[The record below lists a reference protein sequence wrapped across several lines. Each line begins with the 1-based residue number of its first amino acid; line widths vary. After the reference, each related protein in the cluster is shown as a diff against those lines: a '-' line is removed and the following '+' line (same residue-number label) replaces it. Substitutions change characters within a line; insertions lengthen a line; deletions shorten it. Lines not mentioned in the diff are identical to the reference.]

1 VIDINEF
8 DAIRIGLAS
17 SKQIRDWSSGEVTK
31 PETINYRT
39 LKPERDGLFCERIF
53 GPTKDWECYCGKY
66 KRVRYKGI
74 ICERCGVEVTRQKV
88 RRERM
93 GHIDLAAPVSH
104 IWFFK
109 GVPSRIGY
117 LLDIAPRE
125 LEKVLYFAAS
135 IVTAVDTEKRGTDLA
150 DLEDKVRAES
160 ERIYVDR
167 DEALQALE
175 VRLQRRRDYFVK
187 GAEKGFDEDDDFWA
201 RGLNNWAEEQGLPTL
216 EDARTLVSGIFK
228 DLAKKITT
236 EDSKKIR
243 ELVREAAIR
252 PDRKLT
258 PRELEQVASAAEQ
271 ILEAIRPLEKQLGK
285 ATGSKKGAITKRIHR
300 VADALIVGDELN
312 EEDAELAANVDTKN
326 LEKARELGNGLLQDV
341 VNTWEEGQDIRELTN
356 DLCLRTDGKISKE
369 DLDAIVQ
376 WALKVRE
383 MALDI
388 EVRRQDARDAAVD
401 SVNRLE
407 QTWLLFK
414 ELEPKMIVN
423 DEQIFRE
430 LKDRFGSPYGFG
442 VYFRGGM
449 GAESIRELLR
459 DLDLD
464 AEAGMLRETIRT
476 SKGQKQQRA
485 IKRLK
490 VVNAF
495 IKSENKPDWMILEAV
510 PVIPPELR
518 PMVQLDGGRFA
529 TSDLN
534 DLYRRVINRNN
545 RLKRLL
551 DLGAPEIIVN
561 NEKRMLQEAVD
572 ALFDNGRR
580 GRAVTGPGNR
590 PLKSLSDMLKG
601 KQGRFRQNLLGKRV
615 DYSGRSVIVAGP
627 QLKLYQC
634 GLPKLMALEL
644 FKPFIMSRLV
654 ERKSVQNIKAAKKYV
669 DSMTL
674 EVWDVLE
681 EVIAEHPVLL
691 NRAPTLHRLGIQA
704 FEPVLVEGKAIQVH
718 PLVCHAFNA
727 DFDGDQMA
735 VHLPLSA
742 EAQAEA
748 RILML
753 SSNNILSPASGRALA
768 TPTQDMVL
776 GGYFLTYSKQ
786 DLSKANPERLR
797 PRPKRFRS
805 EEDVE
810 FAIEA
815 KQVGLQDPI
824 EYAWDGELILT
835 TPGRVIFN
843 SEIDRALADSMELDG
858 EIGHEFINRTL
869 AKKEMGD
876 LIADLVEEYG
886 APAIAGV
893 LDTIKNLGFAYATR
907 AGISVSKNDV
917 VIPPD
922 KERILAE
929 FEARVDTVEGQHAR
943 GLITDEERHEIIIN
957 LWTEATDAVADA
969 MIDNFD
975 HLNPIYMM
983 ANSGARGSFTQIR
996 QLAGMRGLLAN
1007 PKGEI
1012 IEHPVKANFMEG
1024 LSVLEYFISTHGA
1037 RKGLAD
1043 TALRTADSGYLTRR
1057 LVDVSQDVIIREE
1070 DCKTKE
1076 HILLPLYVPGEGL
1089 NKSLLGRIV
1098 AADVHNVKK
1107 DGTPGAKVLLEKGT
1121 EIRTDVLDELEG
1133 LFEDQP
1139 DVSLPVRSVLKC
1151 RSEFGVCRQCYGTF
1165 LGTGSLCEIGDAVGI
1180 MAAQSIGE
1188 PGTQLTMRTFHTGGV
1203 AGADIT
1209 HGLPRVVEIFEAR
1222 NPKGAAQLAEISGTV
1237 HIADT
1242 DRGGVVITI
1251 VGDAPAKKDEEAEE
1265 REYTFP
1271 RRTRLLVKKG
1281 DHLEM
1286 GDPLTEGSI
1295 APAELLEL
1303 HSHSGK
1309 GSTPTELYL
1318 VGEVQKVYKSQG
1330 VDIHDKHVELIVRQ
1344 MLKKVRVENSGTTEL
1359 LPGQLVDKAVLER
1372 ENARVKKEKGE
1383 QATFEPLI
1391 LGITKASLATES
1403 FLSAASFQETTKVLT
1418 DASIEGKT
1426 DRLLGLKEN
1435 VIIGKLIPAATG
1447 LKRYRGIE
1455 IKPAEKVPVGAYAR
1469 PETEAELLAALEEI
1483 GSDGADGLDLDSLG
1497 LDFGGQPGAETT
1509 SSHESGEAEETPDVD
1524 SPLDE

>member
-1 VIDINEF
+1 MIDINEF

-17 SKQIRDWSSGEVTK
+17 PKEIRDWSHGEVTK

-135 IVTAVDTEKRGTDLA
+135 IVTSVDVDKRATDLA
-150 DLEDKVRAES
+150 ELEDKVRAES

-167 DEALQALE
+167 DEALAALE
-175 VRLQRRRDYFVK
+175 GRLARRREFFK
-187 GAEKGFDEDDDFWA
+187 SGKEKDFDEDDDFWA
-201 RGLNNWAEEQGLPTL
+201 RGLANWAEETGYPAMA
-216 EDARTLVSGIFK
+216 DVRALVSGIFIELV
-228 DLAKKITT
+228 DQITT
-236 EDSKKIR
+236 EDSKRIR
-243 ELVREAAIR
+243 ELVRNAAIR
-252 PDRKLT
+252 DDRRLSS
-258 PRELEQVASAAEQ
+258 RELDLVATAAAQVLAALAPIRAGLAKAS
-271 ILEAIRPLEKQLGK
+271 
-285 ATGSKKGAITKRIHR
+285 GSKKGALTKHLNKVR
-300 VADALIVGDELN
+300 DALLTGEELSG
-312 EEDAELAANVDTKN
+312 EDAELVAGIDSKT
-326 LEKARELGNGLLQDV
+326 LERARELGNGLLQDV
-341 VNTWEEGQDIRELTN
+341 IAQADPEADQTVLRELAN
-356 DLCLRTDGKISKE
+356 DLCLRTDGRIAKE
-369 DLDAIVQ
+369 DLDSVVQ

-383 MALDI
+383 MYLDI
-388 EVRRQDARDAAVD
+388 EARRQDTREAAVD
-401 SVNRLE
+401 AVNRLE
-407 QTWLLFK
+407 QTWLLFRD
-414 ELEPKMIVN
+414 LEPKLIVN
-423 DEQIFRE
+423 DEQLFRE

-449 GAESIRELLR
+449 GAEAVRDLLK
-459 DLDLD
+459 DLDLE
-464 AEAGMLRETIRT
+464 AEAGSLRDTIRT

-495 IKSENKPDWMILEAV
+495 ITSGNRPEWMVLETV

-627 QLKLYQC
+627 SLKLYQC

-654 ERKSVQNIKAAKKYV
+654 ERKSVQNIKAAKKHV
-669 DSMTL
+669 ESMVP

-735 VHLPLSA
+735 VHVPLSA

-748 RILML
+748 RVLML
-753 SSNNILSPASGRALA
+753 SANNILSPASGRVLA

-776 GGYFLTYSKQ
+776 GIYFLTYCEH
-786 DLSKANPERLR
+786 DLQSTTADKLDPR
-797 PRPKRFRS
+797 PRRFQS
-805 EEDVE
+805 EEEVE
-810 FAIEA
+810 FALDS
-815 KQVGLQDPI
+815 KQVTLQQPI
-824 EYAWDGELILT
+824 EYRWKNNVILT
-835 TPGRVIFN
+835 TSGRVIFN
-843 SEIDRALADSMELDG
+843 AEVDRALAGAVHQEVEGPL
-858 EIGHEFINRTL
+858 HEFLNQPLSKKELGDFIGELVDRYGAHAVAGTLDLIKQLGFHYATL
-869 AKKEMGD
+869 A
-876 LIADLVEEYG
+876 
-886 APAIAGV
+886 GV
-893 LDTIKNLGFAYATR
+893 TI
-907 AGISVSKNDV
+907 SKNDI
-917 VIPPD
+917 VIPTS
-922 KERILAE
+922 KEEILATYE
-929 FEARVDTVEGQHAR
+929 ERVAQVEAQYER
-943 GLITDEERHEIIIN
+943 GLITEDERHESIVNI
-957 LWTEATDAVADA
+957 WTEATDRVADA
-969 MIDNFD
+969 MEETLWQ
-975 HLNPIYMM
+975 LNPIFMM
-983 ANSGARGSFTQIR
+983 ANSGARGSFKQIR
-996 QLAGMRGLLAN
+996 QLAGMRGLMAN

-1012 IEHPVKANFMEG
+1012 IERPIKANFMEG

-1057 LVDVSQDVIIREE
+1057 LVDVSQDVIVRDD
-1070 DCKTKE
+1070 DCGTGDYIE
-1076 HILLPLYVPGEGL
+1076 LPLYAADGL
-1089 NKSLLGRIV
+1089 NKSLTARVL
-1098 AADVHNVKK
+1098 AADVHRPLK
-1107 DGTPGAKVLLEKGT
+1107 GGRPGKTVIAEKG
-1121 EIRTDVLDELEG
+1121 ELLTNPVVRRIVEELG
-1133 LFEDQP
+1133 EYAETTT
-1139 DVSLPVRSVLKC
+1139 LPVRSVLKC
-1151 RSEFGVCRQCYGTF
+1151 RSEYGVCQACYGVF
-1165 LGTGSLCEIGDAVGI
+1165 LATGGMCEIGDAVGI
-1180 MAAQSIGE
+1180 IAAQSIGE

-1222 NPKGAAQLAEISGTV
+1222 NPKGAARLAEVGGRVEIETSE
-1237 HIADT
+1237 
-1242 DRGGVVITI
+1242 RGHRLLIHPDGV
-1251 VGDAPAKKDEEAEE
+1251 DENGEPLQPK
-1265 REYTFP
+1265 EYTFP
-1271 RRTRLLVKKG
+1271 RRSRLLVADGQIVEPG
-1281 DHLEM
+1281 DALN
-1286 GDPLTEGSI
+1286 EGSLS
-1295 APAELLEL
+1295 PSELLEL
-1303 HSHSGK
+1303 K
-1309 GSTPTELYL
+1309 GSTATELYL

-1330 VDIHDKHVELIVRQ
+1330 VDIHDKHIELIVRQ
-1344 MLKKVRVENSGTTEL
+1344 MLKKVRVDNSGETDL
-1359 LPGQLVDKAVLER
+1359 LPGQLVDRVVVER
-1372 ENARVKKEKGE
+1372 ENAKARAEGKEE
-1383 QATFEPLI
+1383 ATYEPLI

-1418 DASIEGKT
+1418 DAAIEGKV
-1426 DRLLGLKEN
+1426 DRLVGLKEN

-1447 LKRYRGIE
+1447 LKRYRTIE
-1455 IKPAEKVPVGAYAR
+1455 ISPTEKIPVASYVL
-1469 PETEAELLAALEEI
+1469 PETGEQLLAELEEI
-1483 GSDGADGLDLDSLG
+1483 GSDGGAIALGTIDAELDGALG
-1497 LDFGGQPGAETT
+1497 PETGENDPAETDD
-1509 SSHESGEAEETPDVD
+1509 SSAD
-1524 SPLDE
+1524 